1 MKSFMFFCERHVNQ
15 IERYNLEQKTSNRR
29 DSKIR
34 VDKFDHAVNR
44 EIFPIIYFTDWK
56 NSYMVAE
63 SQLNSQFETGYQ
75 GFLLIWALLI
85 DKQ

>member
-1 MKSFMFFCERHVNQ
+1 MFFCERHVNQ

-44 EIFPIIYFTDWK
+44 EIFPIIYFTD
-56 NSYMVAE
+56 
-63 SQLNSQFETGYQ
+63 
-75 GFLLIWALLI
+75 
-85 DKQ
+85 